1 MGEFKPPERYK
12 MRVLLAEDE
21 PDIRLITRLSL
32 EDAGYDVTLVGDG
45 QAAVAAA
52 QHSAFDV
59 VLLDVMMPLMDG
71 FAACRQLKADAH
83 TRSLPVIFLTAKSQE
98 AEVHQGLALG
108 AIGYIIKPFDV
119 FELAHQIESLLAR
132 SDPRA

>member
-1 MGEFKPPERYK
+1 

-21 PDIRLITRLSL
+21 ADIRLITRLSL
-32 EDAGYDVTLVGDG
+32 EDAGYDVTLVDNG
-45 QAAVAAA
+45 QAALAAA
-52 QHSAFDV
+52 RHGVFDV

-71 FAACRQLKADAH
+71 FAACQQLKADAR

-98 AEVHQGLALG
+98 AEVHQGIALG

-119 FELAHQIESLLAR
+119 FDLARQIESLLAHAA
-132 SDPRA
+132 PRA